1 MYLHANYWADRTL
14 HDWARDTEV
23 PEEVLDEVGPHHLRN
38 MHITGRKTKRA
49 DAPWS
54 QQKKPCKK
62 IQGKKTKKLVAV
74 AAEHVQEGHTHW
86 EN

>member
-1 MYLHANYWADRTL
+1 MPHGLNKKSHA
-14 HDWARDTEV
+14 
-23 PEEVLDEVGPHHLRN
+23 
-38 MHITGRKTKRA
+38 
-49 DAPWS
+49 
-54 QQKKPCKK
+54 KK